1 MSKLSNNQGRGYE
14 YICLNTLYSE
24 ISKVRLA
31 QIDKNSSY
39 LAAQHAWDTLSI
51 EEQQTYTTSAEA
63 AVKSVFELEPLMI
76 ERGEDI
82 VELYIQAD
90 SQGKLGDVR
99 DIVVQRADI
108 SWEIGFSIKHNHFAV
123 KHSRLS
129 PTIDFG
135 KIWFDIPCS
144 DAYWATVTPVFDYL
158 KEEKSKRTCFRNLPN
173 KEQTVYVPIVQAFID
188 EIQRQYKFHKDI
200 PAKLVEYLLS
210 RYDFYKII
218 SIDAKRI
225 TQIQSYNLHGTL
237 NKSARDAMPT
247 IQVPHTVLPNRIIN
261 IGFVPGRHNTA
272 ELYMDGGWQF
282 TFRIHNAEDIATP
295 SLKFDIQIVG
305 MPTTIITINC
315 LWN

>member
-14 YICLNTLYSE
+14 YICLNTLCSE

-39 LAAQHAWDTLSI
+39 LAAQHAWNTLSA

-129 PTIDFG
+129 PSIDFG

-158 KEEKSKRTCFRNLPN
+158 KEEKIKGTYFRDLPD
-173 KEQTVYVPIVQAFID
+173 KESYVYVPIVQAFID
-188 EIQRQYKFHKDI
+188 EIQRQYEIHKDI
-200 PAKLVEYLLS
+200 PAKMVEYLLS

-237 NKSARDAMPT
+237 NKSASTAMPT
-247 IQVPHTVLPNRIIN
+247 IQVPFTALPNRIVN
-261 IGFVPGRHNTA
+261 IGFVPGRHNPA

-282 TFRIHNAEDIATP
+282 SFRIHNAEDIATP
-295 SLKFDIQIVG
+295 SLKFDIQIMG

>member
-14 YICLNTLYSE
+14 YICLSTLYFE
-24 ISKVRLA
+24 ISKVRHA

-39 LAAQHAWDTLSI
+39 LAAKRAWNTLSA
-51 EEQQTYTTSAEA
+51 EEQQTYTTSAKA
-63 AVKSVFELEPLMI
+63 AVMSVFDLEPLI
-76 ERGEDI
+76 VEPGDDI

-90 SQGKLGDVR
+90 NKGKIGDVR
-99 DIVVQRADI
+99 DIIVQRTDI

-135 KIWFDIPCS
+135 KVWFDSPCS
-144 DAYWATVTPVFDYL
+144 DEYWSKVRPIFDYL
-158 KEEKSKRTCFRNLPN
+158 RREKNNGTYFRDLPN
-173 KEQTVYVPIVQAFID
+173 KEKDVYIPIVQAFID
-188 EIQRQYKFHKDI
+188 EIKQQSEKHKGI
-200 PAKLVEYLLS
+200 PSKMVEYLLS
-210 RYDFYKII
+210 KYDFYKII
-218 SIDAKRI
+218 SIDTQRI

-237 NKSARDAMPT
+237 NKAARKVQPT
-247 IQVPHTVLPNRIIN
+247 LLVPLTTLPNRIIS
-261 IGFVPGRHNTA
+261 IDFVPGRYNMA
-272 ELYMDGGWQF
+272 ELCMDGGWQF

>member
-14 YICLNTLYSE
+14 YICLNTLCSE

-39 LAAQHAWDTLSI
+39 LAAQQAWNTLSV
-51 EEQQTYTTSAEA
+51 EEQRTYTTSAEA

-76 ERGEDI
+76 EQGEDI

-90 SQGKLGDVR
+90 SQGKIGDVR
-99 DIVVQRADI
+99 DIIVQRTDI

-135 KIWFDIPCS
+135 KIWFDSPCS

-158 KEEKSKRTCFRNLPN
+158 KGEKVKGTFFRDLPN
-173 KEQTVYVPIVQAFID
+173 KESNVYIPIVQAFID
-188 EIQRQYKFHKDI
+188 EIQRQYEIHKDI
-200 PAKLVEYLLS
+200 PAKMVEYLLS

-218 SIDAKRI
+218 SIDTKRI

-237 NKSARDAMPT
+237 NKPTRSTQPT
-247 IQVPHTVLPNRIIN
+247 ILIPQATLPTRIVN
-261 IGFVPGRHNTA
+261 IGFVPERHNTA

-295 SLKFDIQIVG
+295 SLKFDMQIVG
-305 MPTTIITINC
+305 MPTTAITINC

>member
-14 YICLNTLYSE
+14 YICLNTLCSE

-39 LAAQHAWDTLSI
+39 LAAQQAWNTLTV

-99 DIVVQRADI
+99 DIVVQRTDI

-135 KIWFDIPCS
+135 KIWFDSPCS
-144 DAYWATVTPVFDYL
+144 DVYWNAVTPVFDYL
-158 KEEKSKRTCFRNLPN
+158 KEEKSKRTYFRNLPN

-218 SIDAKRI
+218 SIDAHRI

-237 NKSARDAMPT
+237 NKAARNAMPT
-247 IQVPHTVLPNRIIN
+247 IQVPHIVLPNRIIN

>member
-14 YICLNTLYSE
+14 YICLHTLCSE
-24 ISKVRLA
+24 IGKVRPV

-39 LAAQHAWDTLSI
+39 LSAQHAWNTLSA
-51 EEQQTYTTSAEA
+51 EEQQTYTTSAKA
-63 AVKSVFELEPLMI
+63 AVKSVFDLEPLMI
-76 ERGEDI
+76 EQGTDV

-90 SQGKLGDVR
+90 TKGKEGDVR
-99 DIVVQRADI
+99 DIIVQRSDI

-135 KIWFDIPCS
+135 KIWFGSPCS
-144 DAYWATVTPVFDYL
+144 EAYWAVVKPVFDYL
-158 KEEKSKRTCFRNLPN
+158 KEEKSKGTYFRNIPD
-173 KEQTVYVPIVQAFID
+173 KEQNVYVPIVQAFID
-188 EIQRQYKFHKDI
+188 EIQRQYKVHKDI
-200 PAKLVEYLLS
+200 PAKMVEYLLS

-218 SIDAKRI
+218 SIDTQRL

-237 NKSARDAMPT
+237 NKAARAVKPA
-247 IQVPHTVLPNRIIN
+247 IQVPITALPSRIVS
-261 IGFVPGRHNTA
+261 IGFVPNRHSTA

-305 MPTTIITINC
+305 MPTTVITINC